1 MRTKSKWSPGPGIKV
16 QSIATNGD
24 GDWVVSACGPS
35 SGICP
40 DCRKQ
45 SARRHGW
52 SYRSLQDLPIQGN
65 EVTVRLRL
73 SRWRCSY
80 RQCGRQTFSDPI
92 PDIASPYARRTK
104 RVANIVGLLGHGTGG
119 RPGERLMN
127 QLGMPVSDD
136 TILRHLKR
144 MALQIDD
151 EPPAR
156 IIGIDDWSWRKSW
169 RYGTIIVDLERRK
182 VMDILED
189 RSVASV
195 AQWLKRHPSIEVVSR
210 DRCGLYA
217 QAARE
222 GAPQASQVADRFHLF
237 QNLRLAIEE
246 QMSLSGRATGR
257 ALLPDE
263 DIETDH
269 DDRAL
274 HEEAPGMRL
283 RNQLR
288 RTHRQ
293 SRKEVFETVHA
304 LSKEGLTCSEI
315 ARRTGYGRRSIAKW
329 LTFETP
335 PDRRRGALQPTSPLY
350 FEAFLTQCWKDG
362 SRRGRHLFH
371 DIKHRGY
378 TGSFSNLERLLATWR
393 RAERPESD
401 KDKDKDKDDAA
412 PARVGVVDST
422 YDNAPVRDP
431 HTGHWI
437 SPVVAAALC
446 IKPRGALT
454 VNQERKVDALKQ
466 GSDTFATLR
475 SLSMRFRGIFHS
487 RNSARLEDWIDDA
500 IHSGLVFLARFARVL
515 RRDIDAVCNAIDLPW
530 SNGQA
535 EGQINRLKTIKRAMY
550 GRAGAELLRARMM
563 PIQLSDLHTK

>member
-1 MRTKSKWSPGPGIKV
+1 
-16 QSIATNGD
+16 
-24 GDWVVSACGPS
+24 
-35 SGICP
+35 
-40 DCRKQ
+40 
-45 SARRHGW
+45 
-52 SYRSLQDLPIQGN
+52 
-65 EVTVRLRL
+65 
-73 SRWRCSY
+73 
-80 RQCGRQTFSDPI
+80 
-92 PDIASPYARRTK
+92 
-104 RVANIVGLLGHGTGG
+104 
-119 RPGERLMN
+119 MN

-144 MALQIDD
+144 SASQADD
-151 EPPAR
+151 EPHAR

-182 VMDILED
+182 VMDVLED

-195 AQWLKRHPSIEVVSR
+195 SQWLKRHPTIEVISR

-274 HEEAPGMRL
+274 HEEAPGMLL

-293 SRKEVFETVHA
+293 SRKEVFEKVHA

-350 FEAFLTQCWKDG
+350 FEAVLTQCWKDG
-362 SRRGRHLFH
+362 NRRGRHLFH
-371 DIKHRGY
+371 DIKYRGY

-393 RAERPESD
+393 RAERPEADESE
-401 KDKDKDKDDAA
+401 AA
-412 PARVGVVDST
+412 PSGSNLTDGS
-422 YDNAPVRDP
+422 YDDAPVRDP
-431 HTGHWI
+431 HTGHLI
-437 SPVVAAALC
+437 SPIVAATLC
-446 IKPRGALT
+446 IKQRGALT
-454 VNQERKVDALKQ
+454 NKQARKVDALKQ
-466 GSDTFATLR
+466 GSQTFATLR
-475 SLSMRFRGIFHS
+475 SFSMRFRGIFHS
-487 RNSARLEDWIDDA
+487 RKSARLEEWIDHA
-500 IHSGLVFLARFARVL
+500 IHSGLVSLARFARVL
-515 RRDIDAVCNAIDLPW
+515 RRDIDAVRNAIDMPW

-535 EGQINRLKTIKRAMY
+535 EG
-550 GRAGAELLRARMM
+550 
-563 PIQLSDLHTK
+563 

>member
-1 MRTKSKWSPGPGIKV
+1 MK
-16 QSIATNGD
+16 
-24 GDWVVSACGPS
+24 
-35 SGICP
+35 
-40 DCRKQ
+40 
-45 SARRHGW
+45 
-52 SYRSLQDLPIQGN
+52 
-65 EVTVRLRL
+65 
-73 SRWRCSY
+73 
-80 RQCGRQTFSDPI
+80 
-92 PDIASPYARRTK
+92 
-104 RVANIVGLLGHGTGG
+104 
-119 RPGERLMN
+119 

-144 MALQIDD
+144 GASPVD

-156 IIGIDDWSWRKSW
+156 IVGIDDWSWRKSW
-169 RYGTIIVDLERRK
+169 RYGTIIVDLERRQ
-182 VMDILED
+182 VVDILED

-222 GAPQASQVADRFHLF
+222 GAPQASQVADRFHLI

-257 ALLPDE
+257 ALLPDD
-263 DIETDH
+263 DIEIDH
-269 DDRAL
+269 EDRAS
-274 HEEAPGMRL
+274 HELAPETL
-283 RNQLR
+283 WRNQLR

-335 PDRRRGALQPTSPLY
+335 PDRRRNALQPTSPRY

-362 SRRGRHLFH
+362 NRRGRHLFH

-393 RAERPESD
+393 RAEKPEAD
-401 KDKDKDKDDAA
+401 KDKGEAA
-412 PARVGVVDST
+412 PARIGLIDRA

-431 HTGHWI
+431 QTGHLI
-437 SPVVAAALC
+437 SPVVAATLC

-454 VNQERKVDALKQ
+454 INQARKVDALKQ
-466 GSDTFATLR
+466 GSRMFAALR
-475 SLSMRFRGIFHS
+475 SFSMQFRGIFHS
-487 RNSARLEDWIDDA
+487 RKSARLGKWIDDA

-515 RRDIDAVCNAIDLPW
+515 HRDIEAVCNAIELPW

-550 GRAGAELLRARMM
+550 GRAGSELLRARMM
-563 PIQLSDLHTK
+563 PIKSAELHTK